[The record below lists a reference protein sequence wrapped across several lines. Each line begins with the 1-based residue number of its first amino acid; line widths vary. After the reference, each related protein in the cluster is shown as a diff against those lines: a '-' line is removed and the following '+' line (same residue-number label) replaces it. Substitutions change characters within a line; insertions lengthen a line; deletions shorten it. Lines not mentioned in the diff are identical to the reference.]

1 MLMTRECDYAVRIL
15 RALADGEMKS
25 VAQICRAEDLKTAI
39 AYKLTRKLEQAG
51 ILTSCRGAGGGYAA
65 AKDPGELNL
74 YEICRAMDK
83 DLFLNDCMKE
93 GYVCSRNPAD
103 TPCMVHKELCRIQ
116 AILVKEL
123 RRKTLKDILTAEN
136 GV

>member
-1 MLMTRECDYAVRIL
+1 M
-15 RALADGEMKS
+15 
-25 VAQICRAEDLKTAI
+25 
-39 AYKLTRKLEQAG
+39 
-51 ILTSCRGAGGGYAA
+51 
-65 AKDPGELNL
+65 KDPGELNL
-74 YEICRAMDK
+74 YEICRAVDK

-116 AILVKEL
+116 AILVKDL